1 MFRREST
8 EGNCD
13 FFVFTGRISHFLW
26 LTDEICG
33 AIVDEIHL
41 FRCSQKVK
49 FMFGESSILGRGC
62 TRCFVV
68 RGVADEKEEGEESD
82 QSSEK

>member
-1 MFRREST
+1 M
-8 EGNCD
+8 
-13 FFVFTGRISHFLW
+13 W
-26 LTDEICG
+26 LTGEICG

-49 FMFGESSILGRGC
+49 LMCGESSILGRGC
-62 TRCFVV
+62 TCCFVV